1 MLGLIEQF
9 RPKFVRHY
17 AELGP
22 QVRAAVAA
30 YVADVA
36 EGSYASPDAIPPG
49 QDASQV
55 KTQTQNFKL
64 VERGETLQSAAWGAV
79 LY

>member
-36 EGSYASPDAIPPG
+36 EGRFPG
-49 QDASQV
+49 ELES
-55 KTQTQNFKL
+55 F
-64 VERGETLQSAAWGAV
+64 R
-79 LY
+79 